1 MKNGKFAN
9 QIKQIQIFYYSYLLL
24 PFHFGVLIFKKQIT
38 KKKSPA
44 TEKKFKHDLK
54 TKNKKRN

>member
-38 KKKSPA
+38 KKKITSHR
-44 TEKKFKHDLK
+44 EKI
-54 TKNKKRN
+54 